1 MLEYFFYK
9 VLLPAHI
16 LIHWN
21 SEIGLLILLL
31 LLSFQILELFTHYCL
46 FFLDRYRKF
55 DIGNDL
61 NVIVRCEHDGYTV
74 GTNGEKQFLTI
85 RALNE
90 WDSKVCYTSSV

>member
-1 MLEYFFYK
+1 MKYRNWL
-9 VLLPAHI
+9 VHIITPA
-16 LIHWN
+16 LIPDFGIIH
-21 SEIGLLILLL
+21 SF
-31 LLSFQILELFTHYCL
+31 LSFFHA
-46 FFLDRYRKF
+46 RYRKF

-90 WDSKVCYTSSV
+90 WDSKVCYTSTV